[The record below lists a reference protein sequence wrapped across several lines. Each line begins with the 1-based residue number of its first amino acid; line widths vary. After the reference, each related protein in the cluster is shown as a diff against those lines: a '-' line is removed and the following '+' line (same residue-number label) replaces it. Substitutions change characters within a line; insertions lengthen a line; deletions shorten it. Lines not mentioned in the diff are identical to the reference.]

1 MCGLSRSVY
10 NTRTEGQ
17 VKGLPYI
24 ESSKI
29 LCCECEAAVWVLRES
44 SLQIRFCTHCK
55 KFYPLNSFSKK
66 GRKKSNVLLNT
77 CSFCRD
83 RFALTYA
90 KTRKHRNSCATV
102 TSSSQAAGSGV
113 PTNNAEIYDEDMV
126 SMNWGRNSLKQ
137 EESVSESR
145 EK

>member
-29 LCCECEAAVWVLRES
+29 LCCECEAAVWVLREDS
-44 SLQIRFCTHCK
+44 VQIRFCTHCK

-90 KTRKHRNSCATV
+90 KTRNTETLVPLSLA
-102 TSSSQAAGSGV
+102 QA
-113 PTNNAEIYDEDMV
+113 
-126 SMNWGRNSLKQ
+126 KQ
-137 EESVSESR
+137 LDPAYQQIMR
-145 EK
+145 RFMMRTW